1 VTSASFIDKH
11 ELAKAFPPVRCG
23 QCNEPI
29 ESQAK
34 FCGQCGHV
42 MVRAQRAH
50 GPYEEPKTSRSI
62 NHTAPQVPQ
71 FARAQF
77 ADLTPKVRAEINS
90 IMSALL
96 RERFLLILNT
106 IVLLGVNLF
115 GFCLSL
121 KAYTEFNGDEMAKL
135 IIAFTPF
142 LFVNGIGFV
151 AMIPIRGT
159 KREIYRL
166 QQRLQFLRAQMEYNH
181 LTRSS

>member
-1 VTSASFIDKH
+1 MTSASSINRA
-11 ELAKAFPPVRCG
+11 ELANAFRVLRCG
-23 QCNEPI
+23 QCNEQI

-34 FCGQCGHV
+34 FCGQCGTV
-42 MVRAQRAH
+42 MAAAQKKH
-50 GPYEEPKTSRSI
+50 GPYEEPKLGHAQSELPS
-62 NHTAPQVPQ
+62 

-96 RERFLLILNT
+96 RERFLLTLNT
-106 IVLLGVNLF
+106 IVLLCVNLF
-115 GFCLSL
+115 GFWLSL
-121 KAYTEFNGDEMAKL
+121 KAYTEFNGDEMTKL

-142 LFVNGIGFV
+142 LFVNCVGFV

-166 QQRLQFLRAQMEYNH
+166 QQRLQFLRAQMEFNH
-181 LTRSS
+181 VMGR

>member
-1 VTSASFIDKH
+1 
-11 ELAKAFPPVRCG
+11 
-23 QCNEPI
+23 
-29 ESQAK
+29 
-34 FCGQCGHV
+34 
-42 MVRAQRAH
+42 
-50 GPYEEPKTSRSI
+50 
-62 NHTAPQVPQ
+62 
-71 FARAQF
+71 
-77 ADLTPKVRAEINS
+77 
-90 IMSALL
+90 MSALL